1 MSRIGK
7 KNISVPDGVDVKVS
21 VNEVTVTG
29 PKGTLSQ
36 NVSELI
42 KFDYKKEEKQVVC
55 TPVSEPFTKDVSA
68 KWGLYRVLINNMVI
82 GVSEGFSKK
91 LIVDGVGYRAELK
104 GKNLLITAGFS
115 HPFMYLAPDGITFT
129 VEGQNNVIVSGIDK
143 QKVGQVSAEIRAIR
157 PPEPFKGKGIRYD
170 GEYIIRKA
178 GKAAA

>member
-7 KNISVPDGVDVKVS
+7 KIISVPDGVDVKV
-21 VNEVTVTG
+21 VVGNVTVTG

-36 NVSELI
+36 EVSELL
-42 KFDYKKEEKQVVC
+42 KFVYNKEAKQVVC
-55 TPVSEPFTKDVSA
+55 TPVSEPYDKNLSA
-68 KWGLYRVLINNMVI
+68 KWGLYRVLVDNMIV
-82 GVSEGFSKK
+82 GVSQGFSKK

-104 GKNLLITAGFS
+104 GKNLVITAGFS
-115 HPFMYLAPDGITFT
+115 HPFMYLVPEGITFT
-129 VEGQNNVIVSGIDK
+129 VEGQNNVTISGIDK

-170 GEYIIRKA
+170 GEHIIRKA